1 MTNLYL
7 PSQQDDPILRDEF
20 ENYAV
25 ASNLDVLGTTLE
37 ETLYYNPFVSI
48 SRGMVLRHQKLR
60 ESSYQRKNLKIVN
73 IIEKV

>member
-48 SRGMVLRHQKLR
+48 SRGMVLRHQKTQGKQLS
-60 ESSYQRKNLKIVN
+60 EEEFKNS
-73 IIEKV
+73 EY